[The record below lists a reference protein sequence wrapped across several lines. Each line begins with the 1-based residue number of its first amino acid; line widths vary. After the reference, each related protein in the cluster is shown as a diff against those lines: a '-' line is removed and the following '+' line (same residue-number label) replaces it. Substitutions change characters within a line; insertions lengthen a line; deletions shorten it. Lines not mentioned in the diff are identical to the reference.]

1 MAYYF
6 SAPVMKLMFVGLLFG
21 VSNSLSSGL
30 VQSLVANHA
39 PKSKGNTV
47 LSLLRTVQDVGP
59 LVGSLFSGV
68 LLDGLGFG
76 ATSVLFGLL
85 ALPTVSWRGFLCLR
99 RSSARRWGTYSLW
112 LMQRRSFRAVLTMPS
127 LLSPRWGAPSSYRL
141 RPWHAAQPVC

>member
-6 SAPVMKLMFVGLLFG
+6 SAPVMKLLFVGLLFG

-99 RSSARRWGTYSLW
+99 RSSARRWGN
-112 LMQRRSFRAVLTMPS
+112 V
-127 LLSPRWGAPSSYRL
+127 
-141 RPWHAAQPVC
+141 QPVVNAASKLSSGADDAVVAVPEMGCPKLV